1 MFVENQLEKNIKSY
15 SNKILKSIKQA
26 LMDLPKGDKAML
38 FGSQARGD
46 VRVDGI
52 LERELIQK
60 IYTTKKWTA
69 SCITPFFYIE
79 QEGILLAKS

>member
-60 IYTTKKWTA
+60 YIQQKNGLRVVLLH
-69 SCITPFFYIE
+69 FFI
-79 QEGILLAKS
+79 

>member
-1 MFVENQLEKNIKSY
+1 
-15 SNKILKSIKQA
+15 
-26 LMDLPKGDKAML
+26 MDLPKGDKAML

-60 IYTTKKWTA
+60 IYTTKKMDCELYYSIFLYRTGRYSA
-69 SCITPFFYIE
+69 C
-79 QEGILLAKS
+79 